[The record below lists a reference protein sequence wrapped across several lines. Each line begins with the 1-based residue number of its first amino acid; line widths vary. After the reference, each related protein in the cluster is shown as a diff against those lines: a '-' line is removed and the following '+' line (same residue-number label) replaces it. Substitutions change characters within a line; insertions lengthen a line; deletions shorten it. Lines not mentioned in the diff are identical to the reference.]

1 LLCIISNIDGFQ
13 LPISRDRLTAKVA
26 AGSTPEGERQVL
38 NTTIMLFLLQDGITN
53 GAIYA
58 LLGLAL
64 VLVFAV
70 TRVILI
76 PQGEFVTY
84 GALSYAMLATGQV
97 PGTARL
103 AVAMGVVAF
112 GLDLFAARKALRLK
126 KVARAFAVNI
136 VFPGA
141 ILALAYGLA
150 GPKTPVAVNIVL
162 ALLIVAAIGLF
173 LYRIAFQPLA
183 HTSVL
188 VLLIASVGCHLAL
201 QGLGLVFFGAEG
213 LRGPPISSAALTIGP
228 LRFTGQSIAVY
239 VLTIAFIVGLWLFF
253 GFTLMGKALRATAV
267 NRLGA
272 RLVGIRT
279 TLSGQIAF
287 LLASVIGAIS
297 GILIV
302 PITTLYYDTG
312 FLIGLKGFIA
322 AIIGGLVS
330 YPLTAIA
337 ALVVGCVEA
346 FSSFYASN
354 FKEVIVFTLI
364 LPVLVLRS
372 LAAPAVE
379 EEKD

>member
-1 LLCIISNIDGFQ
+1 M
-13 LPISRDRLTAKVA
+13 
-26 AGSTPEGERQVL
+26 
-38 NTTIMLFLLQDGITN
+38 NTTILLFLLQDGITN

-70 TRVILI
+70 TRIILI
-76 PQGEFVTY
+76 PQGEFITF
-84 GALSYAMLATGQV
+84 GALTYASLSAGQM
-97 PGTARL
+97 PGTIKL

-112 GLDLFAARKALRLK
+112 AFDLFTFRKALH
-126 KVARAFAVNI
+126 ARRVLRSIAVNI
-136 VFPGA
+136 VFPLA
-141 ILALAYGLA
+141 IWGVMWALG
-150 GPKTPVAVNIVL
+150 GRPGNIAL
-162 ALLIVAAIGLF
+162 NIALSLLIVAAIGLY
-173 LYRIAFQPLA
+173 LYRIAFQPIA

-201 QGLGLVFFGAEG
+201 QGFGLVFFGAEG
-213 LRGPPISSAALTIGP
+213 QRGPAISSDAITIGA

-239 VLTIAFIVGLWLFF
+239 GITIALIVGLWLFF
-253 GFTLMGKALRATAV
+253 GYTLYGKALRATAV

-272 RLVGIRT
+272 RLAGIRT
-279 TLSGQIAF
+279 SLSGQIAF

-312 FLIGLKGFIA
+312 FLIGLKGFVA

-330 YPLTAIA
+330 YPLTAA
-337 ALVVGCVEA
+337 AAILVGCVEA

-354 FKEVIVFTLI
+354 YKEVIVFTLI

-372 LAAPAVE
+372 LAAPEVE

>member
-1 LLCIISNIDGFQ
+1 
-13 LPISRDRLTAKVA
+13 
-26 AGSTPEGERQVL
+26 L
-38 NTTIMLFLLQDGITN
+38 NTTIMLFLVQDGITN

-76 PQGEFVTY
+76 PQGEFVTF
-84 GALSYAMLATGQV
+84 GALTYATLSAGHV

-112 GLDLFAARKALRLK
+112 CFDLFAGRKSLRPRL
-126 KVARAFAVNI
+126 VGRAFAVNI
-136 VFPGA
+136 LLPVA
-141 ILALAYGLA
+141 IFALTFSLA
-150 GPKTPVAVNIVL
+150 GPKTPIAINIGL
-162 ALLIVAAIGLF
+162 SLLIVAAIGLF

-213 LRGPPISSAALTIGP
+213 LRGPAISDAAFTIGP

-239 VLTIAFIVGLWLFF
+239 AITAAFIIGLWLFF
-253 GFTLMGKALRATAV
+253 GLTLYGKALRATAV

-330 YPLTAIA
+330 YPLTAVA
-337 ALVVGCVEA
+337 ALVVGGVEA

-372 LAAPAVE
+372 LAAPEVE

>member
-1 LLCIISNIDGFQ
+1 
-13 LPISRDRLTAKVA
+13 
-26 AGSTPEGERQVL
+26 
-38 NTTIMLFLLQDGITN
+38 MLFLVQDGITN

-84 GALSYAMLATGQV
+84 GALTYASLSSGQM
-97 PGTARL
+97 PGTAKL
-103 AVAMGVVAF
+103 VLAMGAVAFV
-112 GLDLFAARKALRLK
+112 LDLYAARKTMHVRRI
-126 KVARAFAVNI
+126 ARAF
-136 VFPGA
+136 
-141 ILALAYGLA
+141 L
-150 GPKTPVAVNIVL
+150 TDIVL
-162 ALLIVAAIGLF
+162 PAAVLGLTAFLASRHPPVGVSIALSLVIVAAIGLF

-201 QGLGLVFFGAEG
+201 QGLGLLFFGAEG
-213 LRGPPISSAALTIGP
+213 QRGPAVLSTAFTAGT

-239 VLTIAFIVGLWLFF
+239 AITVAFIVGLWLFF
-253 GFTLMGKALRATAV
+253 GLTLYGKALRATAV

-272 RLVGIRT
+272 RLAGIRT

-287 LLASVIGAIS
+287 LLASVIGALS

-312 FLIGLKGFIA
+312 FLIGLKGFIV
-322 AIIGGLVS
+322 AIIGGLAS
-330 YPLTAIA
+330 YPLTAVA
-337 ALVVGCVEA
+337 ALVVGMVEA

-354 FKEVIVFTLI
+354 FKEVIVFTLLI
-364 LPVLVLRS
+364 PVLLLRS

>member
-1 LLCIISNIDGFQ
+1 
-13 LPISRDRLTAKVA
+13 
-26 AGSTPEGERQVL
+26 
-38 NTTIMLFLLQDGITN
+38 MLFLVQDGITN

-84 GALSYAMLATGQV
+84 GALTYATLSAGQV

-112 GLDLFAARKALRLK
+112 GLDLFAGRRSLHPSL
-126 KVARAFAVNI
+126 VGRAFTVNI
-136 VFPGA
+136 ILPVV
-141 ILALAYGLA
+141 ILALTSWLA
-150 GPKTPVAVNIVL
+150 GRQTPIAINI
-162 ALLIVAAIGLF
+162 AL
-173 LYRIAFQPLA
+173 
-183 HTSVL
+183 S
-188 VLLIASVGCHLAL
+188 
-201 QGLGLVFFGAEG
+201 
-213 LRGPPISSAALTIGP
+213 
-228 LRFTGQSIAVY
+228 
-239 VLTIAFIVGLWLFF
+239 LFF
-253 GFTLMGKALRATAV
+253 GFTLYGKALRATAV

-330 YPLTAIA
+330 YPLT
-337 ALVVGCVEA
+337 
-346 FSSFYASN
+346 
-354 FKEVIVFTLI
+354 
-364 LPVLVLRS
+364 
-372 LAAPAVE
+372 
-379 EEKD
+379 

>member
-1 LLCIISNIDGFQ
+1 
-13 LPISRDRLTAKVA
+13 
-26 AGSTPEGERQVL
+26 
-38 NTTIMLFLLQDGITN
+38 MLFLLQDGITN

-84 GALSYAMLATGQV
+84 GALTYATLASGQV

-103 AVAMGVVAF
+103 ALAMGVVAL
-112 GLDLFAARKALRLK
+112 GLDLYAGRRSLRLAL
-126 KVARAFAVNI
+126 VGRMLAINI
-136 VFPGA
+136 LWPAA
-141 ILALAYGLA
+141 ILILTSALAGTQ
-150 GPKTPVAVNIVL
+150 TPVAVDIAL
-162 ALLIVAAIGLF
+162 SLLIVGTIGLF
-173 LYRIAFQPLA
+173 LYRIAFAPIA

-188 VLLIASVGCHLAL
+188 VLLIAAVGCHLAL
-201 QGLGLVFFGAEG
+201 QGIGLVFFGAEG
-213 LRGPPISSAALTIGP
+213 QRGPALSNAAFTIDP

-239 VLTIAFIVGLWLFF
+239 AVTLALIAALWLFF
-253 GFTLMGKALRATAV
+253 GFTLYGKALRATAV

-279 TLSGQIAF
+279 ALSGQIAF
-287 LLASVIGAIS
+287 LLAALIGAIS

-312 FLIGLKGFIA
+312 FLIGLKGFVA

-330 YPLTAIA
+330 YPLTAVA
-337 ALVVGCVEA
+337 ALLVGSVES

-354 FKEVIVFTLI
+354 FKEVIVFALI
-364 LPVLVLRS
+364 IPVLLLRS

>member
-1 LLCIISNIDGFQ
+1 
-13 LPISRDRLTAKVA
+13 
-26 AGSTPEGERQVL
+26 L
-38 NTTIMLFLLQDGITN
+38 NTTIVLFLLQDGITN

-84 GALSYAMLATGQV
+84 GALTYATLATGQV

-103 AVAMGVVAF
+103 ALAMGIAAF
-112 GLDLFAARKALRLK
+112 VLDLFASRRSLNPARIARSVALN
-126 KVARAFAVNI
+126 VVM
-136 VFPGA
+136 PGA
-141 ILALAYGLA
+141 IWGLTWSLAA
-150 GPKTPVAVNIVL
+150 KQTPVAIDIVL
-162 ALLIVAAIGLF
+162 SLAIVGTIGLF
-173 LYRIAFQPLA
+173 LYRLAFAPIAQA
-183 HTSVL
+183 SVL

-201 QGLGLVFFGAEG
+201 QGIGLVFFGAEG
-213 LRGPPISSAALTIGP
+213 QRGPALSNASFTIDP
-228 LRFTGQSIAVY
+228 LRITGQSVAVY
-239 VLTIAFIVGLWLFF
+239 AVTLGLIATLWLFF
-253 GFTLMGKALRATAV
+253 GFTLYGKALRATAI

-279 TLSGQIAF
+279 AMSGQIAF
-287 LLASVIGAIS
+287 LMAAVIGAIS

-312 FLIGLKGFIA
+312 FLIGLKGFVA

-337 ALVVGCVEA
+337 ALLVGGVEA

-354 FKEVIVFTLI
+354 FKEVIVFALLI
-364 LPVLVLRS
+364 PVLLLRS
-372 LAAPAVE
+372 LTSPSSE

>member
-1 LLCIISNIDGFQ
+1 
-13 LPISRDRLTAKVA
+13 
-26 AGSTPEGERQVL
+26 
-38 NTTIMLFLLQDGITN
+38 MLFLVQDGITN

-84 GALSYAMLATGQV
+84 GALTYASLSAGQF

-103 AVAMGVVAF
+103 ALAMGIVAF
-112 GLDLFAARKALRLK
+112 GFDLYVGRRSLHRRLVGRAL
-126 KVARAFAVNI
+126 
-136 VFPGA
+136 
-141 ILALAYGLA
+141 
-150 GPKTPVAVNIVL
+150 AVNIVL
-162 ALLIVAAIGLF
+162 PAMVFALTTRLAGHDNGVAINIALSLVIVAMIGLF
-173 LYRIAFQPLA
+173 LYRIAFQPIA

-188 VLLIASVGCHLAL
+188 VLLIASVGCHLAM
-201 QGLGLVFFGAEG
+201 QGFGLVFFGAEG
-213 LRGPPISSAALTIGP
+213 QRGPTLSNAAFNVGP
-228 LRFTGQSIAVY
+228 LHFTGQSIAVY
-239 VLTIAFIVGLWLFF
+239 VITIAFIIGLWLFF
-253 GFTLMGKALRATAV
+253 GFTLTGKALRATAV

-279 TLSGQIAF
+279 TLAGQLAF
-287 LLASVIGAIS
+287 LMAAVIGAVS

-312 FLIGLKGFIA
+312 FLIGLKGFVA

-337 ALVVGCVEA
+337 ALGVGTVEA
-346 FSSFYASN
+346 FSSFYASD
-354 FKEVIVFTLI
+354 FKEVIVFMLI

-372 LAAPAVE
+372 LTVPAVE

>member
-1 LLCIISNIDGFQ
+1 M
-13 LPISRDRLTAKVA
+13 LPGAPPARLT
-26 AGSTPEGERQVL
+26 EERPAL

-84 GALSYAMLATGQV
+84 GALTYASLSSGQM

-103 AVAMGVVAF
+103 AMAMGVVALGF
-112 GLDLFAARKALRLK
+112 DLFPARRSLRAGVVLRAVALDIALPG
-126 KVARAFAVNI
+126 AAFA
-136 VFPGA
+136 
-141 ILALAYGLA
+141 LAFWLA
-150 GPKTPVAVNIVL
+150 GRHAPIALNI
-162 ALLIVAAIGLF
+162 ALSLMIVAAIGLF

-201 QGLGLVFFGAEG
+201 QGFGLVFFGAEG
-213 LRGPPISSAALTIGP
+213 QRGPTISDAAFTVGP
-228 LRFTGQSIAVY
+228 LRFSGQSLSVY
-239 VLTIAFIVGLWLFF
+239 AITIAFIVGLWLFF
-253 GFTLMGKALRATAV
+253 CLTLYGKALRATAV

-330 YPLTAIA
+330 YPLPALA

-372 LAAPAVE
+372 LVAPAVE

>member
-1 LLCIISNIDGFQ
+1 
-13 LPISRDRLTAKVA
+13 
-26 AGSTPEGERQVL
+26 L

-84 GALSYAMLATGQV
+84 GALTYASLSAGQF

-103 AVAMGVVAF
+103 ALAMGIVAF
-112 GLDLFAARKALRLK
+112 GFDLYVGRKSLHRRLVVRAL
-126 KVARAFAVNI
+126 
-136 VFPGA
+136 
-141 ILALAYGLA
+141 
-150 GPKTPVAVNIVL
+150 AVNIVL
-162 ALLIVAAIGLF
+162 PAIVFALTYALAGYHSGIAVNIALSLAIVALIGLF
-173 LYRIAFQPLA
+173 LYRIAFQPIA

-188 VLLIASVGCHLAL
+188 VLLIASVGCHLAM
-201 QGLGLVFFGAEG
+201 QGFGLVFFGAEG
-213 LRGPPISSAALTIGP
+213 QRGPALSNAAFTVGP

-239 VLTIAFIVGLWLFF
+239 IITVAFIIGLWLFF
-253 GFTLMGKALRATAV
+253 GFTLTGKALRATAV

-279 TLSGQIAF
+279 TLAGQLAF
-287 LLASVIGAIS
+287 LMAASIGAVS

-312 FLIGLKGFIA
+312 FLIGLKGFVA
-322 AIIGGLVS
+322 AIIGGLIS

-337 ALVVGCVEA
+337 ALVVGIVEA
-346 FSSFYASN
+346 FSSFYASD

-372 LAAPAVE
+372 LASPAVE

>member
-1 LLCIISNIDGFQ
+1 
-13 LPISRDRLTAKVA
+13 
-26 AGSTPEGERQVL
+26 L
-38 NTTIMLFLLQDGITN
+38 NTTILLFLLQDGITN

-76 PQGEFVTY
+76 PQGEFITY
-84 GALSYAMLATGQV
+84 GALTYATLSAGQI

-103 AVAMGVVAF
+103 ALAMGVVAF
-112 GLDLFAARKALRLK
+112 GFDLFAGRAALHRRL
-126 KVARAFAVNI
+126 VLRALVVNILFPLVLLGLTLTLAGRHNAIAVNI
-136 VFPGA
+136 
-141 ILALAYGLA
+141 ALS
-150 GPKTPVAVNIVL
+150 
-162 ALLIVAAIGLF
+162 LLIVAAIGLY
-173 LYRIAFQPLA
+173 LYRIAFQPIA

-188 VLLIASVGCHLAL
+188 VLLIVSVGCHLAL
-201 QGLGLVFFGAEG
+201 QGFGLVFFGAEG
-213 LRGPPISSAALTIGP
+213 QRGPSISDAAATIGP
-228 LRFTGQSIAVY
+228 LRFTGQSLGVY
-239 VLTIAFIVGLWLFF
+239 AITLVLIVALWLFF
-253 GFTLMGKALRATAV
+253 GVTLYGKALRATAV

-279 TLSGQIAF
+279 SLSGQIAF
-287 LLASVIGAIS
+287 LLASTIGAIS

-312 FLIGLKGFIA
+312 FMIGLKGFIA

-330 YPLTAIA
+330 YPLTAVA
-337 ALVVGCVEA
+337 ALVVGTVEA

>member
-1 LLCIISNIDGFQ
+1 
-13 LPISRDRLTAKVA
+13 
-26 AGSTPEGERQVL
+26 
-38 NTTIMLFLLQDGITN
+38 MLFLLQDGITN

-112 GLDLFAARKALRLK
+112 ALDLFVARKSLRLRL
-126 KVARAFAVNI
+126 VTRAAAVNI
-136 VFPGA
+136 VFPAA
-141 ILALAYGLA
+141 ILGLTYALA
-150 GPKTPVAVNIVL
+150 GPKTPIAVNIAL

-173 LYRIAFQPLA
+173 LYRIAFQPIA

-213 LRGPPISSAALTIGP
+213 QRGPAISNAALTIGP
-228 LRFTGQSIAVY
+228 LRFTGQSLAVY
-239 VLTIAFIVGLWLFF
+239 AITLMLIVGLWLFF
-253 GFTLMGKALRATAV
+253 GVTLYGKALRATAV

-279 TLSGQIAF
+279 SLSGQIAF
-287 LLASVIGAIS
+287 LLASMIGAIS

-312 FLIGLKGFIA
+312 FMIGLKGFVA

-330 YPLTAIA
+330 YPLTAVA
-337 ALVVGCVEA
+337 ALLVGTVEA

-372 LAAPAVE
+372 LSAPAVE

>member
-1 LLCIISNIDGFQ
+1 MN
-13 LPISRDRLTAKVA
+13 
-26 AGSTPEGERQVL
+26 STIL
-38 NTTIMLFLLQDGITN
+38 LFLVQDGITN

-84 GALSYAMLATGQV
+84 GALTYASLASGQM
-97 PGTARL
+97 PGTAKL
-103 AVAMGVVAF
+103 ALAMGIAAF
-112 GLDLFAARKALRLK
+112 ALDLFAARRALHGRKL
-126 KVARAFAVNI
+126 ARAFAVN
-136 VFPGA
+136 VVLPA
-141 ILALAYGLA
+141 
-150 GPKTPVAVNIVL
+150 IVL
-162 ALLIVAAIGLF
+162 ALTMWAASHRAPIPVAIALSLVIVACIGLF
-173 LYRIAFQPLA
+173 LYRLAFQPLA

-188 VLLIASVGCHLAL
+188 VLLIASVGCHLAM
-201 QGLGLVFFGAEG
+201 QGLGLLFFGAEG
-213 LRGPPISSAALTIGP
+213 QRGPPLADAAFTAGA
-228 LRFTGQSIAVY
+228 LRFTGQSLAVY
-239 VLTIAFIVGLWLFF
+239 GTTIAFIVALWLFF
-253 GFTLMGKALRATAV
+253 ALSRYGKALRATAV

-279 TLSGQIAF
+279 SLSGQIAF
-287 LLASVIGAIS
+287 LLASVIGALS

-337 ALVVGCVEA
+337 ALLVGIVEA
-346 FSSFYASN
+346 FSSFFASN
-354 FKEVIVFTLI
+354 FKEVIVFML
-364 LPVLVLRS
+364 LVPVLLLRS
-372 LAAPAVE
+372 LATPAAVE
-379 EEKD
+379 DEKD

>member
-1 LLCIISNIDGFQ
+1 M
-13 LPISRDRLTAKVA
+13 V
-26 AGSTPEGERQVL
+26 EGERPVL

-84 GALSYAMLATGQV
+84 GALTYATLSTGQV
-97 PGTARL
+97 PGTAKL
-103 AVAMGVVAF
+103 AMAMGIVAF
-112 GLDLFAARKALRLK
+112 GLDLFAARRSLRPRR
-126 KVARAFAVNI
+126 VARAFALYI
-136 VFPGA
+136 VLPAA
-141 ILALAYGLA
+141 ILALASGLA
-150 GPKTPVAVNIVL
+150 GHHAPIAVNIAL
-162 ALLIVAAIGLF
+162 SLLIVAAIGLF
-173 LYRIAFQPLA
+173 LYRIAFQPIA

-201 QGLGLVFFGAEG
+201 QGFGLVFFGAEG
-213 LRGPPISSAALTIGP
+213 QRGPALSDAAFAVGP

-239 VLTIAFIVGLWLFF
+239 AITLALIAGLWLLF
-253 GFTLMGKALRATAV
+253 GFTLTGKALRATAV

-287 LLASVIGAIS
+287 LLAAAIGAIS

-312 FLIGLKGFIA
+312 FLIGLKGFVA

-337 ALVVGCVEA
+337 ALMVGVVEA

-354 FKEVIVFTLI
+354 FKEVIVFFLI
-364 LPVLVLRS
+364 LPVLVLGGFFPSPRR
-372 LAAPAVE
+372 

>member
-1 LLCIISNIDGFQ
+1 
-13 LPISRDRLTAKVA
+13 
-26 AGSTPEGERQVL
+26 L
-38 NTTIMLFLLQDGITN
+38 NTTILLFLLQDGITN

-84 GALSYAMLATGQV
+84 GALTYATLSAGNV

-112 GLDLFAARKALRLK
+112 CLDIVSARKSLNLRRMLRALGVNIILPLLILALTVWLASRQTPI
-126 KVARAFAVNI
+126 AVNI
-136 VFPGA
+136 
-141 ILALAYGLA
+141 ALS
-150 GPKTPVAVNIVL
+150 
-162 ALLIVAAIGLF
+162 LLIVAAIGLF
-173 LYRIAFQPLA
+173 LYRIAFQPIA

-201 QGLGLVFFGAEG
+201 QGMGLVFFGAEG
-213 LRGPPISSAALTIGP
+213 QRGPTISNVAFSAGQ
-228 LRFTGQSIAVY
+228 LRFTGQNIAVY
-239 VLTIAFIVGLWLFF
+239 AITVTFILGLWLFF
-253 GFTLMGKALRATAV
+253 GHTLYGKALRATAV

-279 TLSGQIAF
+279 SLSGQLAF

-322 AIIGGLVS
+322 ASIGGLVS
-330 YPLTAIA
+330 YPLTAVA
-337 ALVVGCVEA
+337 ALVVGTVEA

-354 FKEVIVFTLI
+354 YKEVIVFTLI

>member
-1 LLCIISNIDGFQ
+1 
-13 LPISRDRLTAKVA
+13 
-26 AGSTPEGERQVL
+26 
-38 NTTIMLFLLQDGITN
+38 MLFLVQDGITN

-84 GALSYAMLATGQV
+84 GALTYASLSAGQF

-103 AVAMGVVAF
+103 ALAMGIVAF
-112 GLDLFAARKALRLK
+112 GFDIYAARKSLHRRPL
-126 KVARAFAVNI
+126 ARALAINIVLPAIVFALTYGVAGHPGGIAVNI
-136 VFPGA
+136 
-141 ILALAYGLA
+141 ALS
-150 GPKTPVAVNIVL
+150 
-162 ALLIVAAIGLF
+162 LLIVAMIGLF
-173 LYRIAFQPLA
+173 LYRIAFQPIA

-188 VLLIASVGCHLAL
+188 VLLIASVGCHLAM
-201 QGLGLVFFGAEG
+201 QGFGLVFFGAEG
-213 LRGPPISSAALTIGP
+213 QRGPALSNTAFTLGP

-239 VLTIAFIVGLWLFF
+239 VITIAFIVGLWLFF
-253 GFTLMGKALRATAV
+253 GFTLTGKALRATAV

-279 TLSGQIAF
+279 TLAGQLAF
-287 LLASVIGAIS
+287 LMAALIGAVS

-312 FLIGLKGFIA
+312 FLIGLKGFVA

-330 YPLTAIA
+330 YPLTAVA
-337 ALVVGCVEA
+337 ALVVGTVEA
-346 FSSFYASN
+346 FSSFYASD

-372 LAAPAVE
+372 LAQPAVE